1 MSILRTLCSLGACR
15 VETSNTHD
23 TSLGDFSPNAECFLP
38 FPLNEMK
45 ELAPAYI
52 AQAARN
58 TTAVRLALSKPSK
71 KDSRSMLRMRPLHTA
86 ALFNS
91 TSHVSQNG
99 IATGCLFGTA
109 QREVGGPLN
118 SHSITCSLRNEGWAE
133 GGGSNQLLNK
143 NTAINEGTAPY
154 ESHNAPATST
164 CTLSPEVCTTINQ
177 LKAAVQALH
186 ALLPNKNSNG
196 HTMSTIIVTNTIHD
210 FLYATTIIINST
222 TQLIL
227 LISIDYTTW
236 AIACVLNATTHTL
249 ATAISNLTY
258 HASYLTACTASLCP
272 TSSTISTMMQNAS
285 QIAGITSSTTYTS
298 LCVYAALKPTASH
311 GTAKIK
317 NKANTTGAKN
327 KTKISKQLSRDRTNS
342 KLTAASTLST
352 AGHHAVAQ
360 APLIH
365 ALKMSR

>member
-1 MSILRTLCSLGACR
+1 
-15 VETSNTHD
+15 
-23 TSLGDFSPNAECFLP
+23 
-38 FPLNEMK
+38 
-45 ELAPAYI
+45 
-52 AQAARN
+52 
-58 TTAVRLALSKPSK
+58 
-71 KDSRSMLRMRPLHTA
+71 MLRMRPLHTA

-118 SHSITCSLRNEGWAE
+118 SHSVTCSLRNEGWAE

-196 HTMSTIIVTNTIHD
+196 HTMSTIIVTNTIHY
-210 FLYATTIIINST
+210 FLYATTIIISST

-272 TSSTISTMMQNAS
+272 TSSTISTMMQNGS
-285 QIAGITSSTTYTS
+285 QIAGITSSTTY
-298 LCVYAALKPTASH
+298 VYAALKPTASH